1 MEQETNHIQIEQ
13 EYMAYP
19 KKDLLLA
26 VYKEE
31 GKSKACVYSSS
42 DNTED
47 AAMILAAFMD
57 ILRSQK
63 DSLLSKALMTFAM
76 LTALLEAAKH

>member
-1 MEQETNHIQIEQ
+1 MEQEINHIQIEQ

-31 GKSKACVYSSS
+31 GKSKACVYSS

-47 AAMILAAFMD
+47 VAMIMAAFMD

-63 DSLLSKALMTFAM
+63 DSLLSKGLMTFAM
-76 LTALLEAAKH
+76 LTAVLEAAKH